1 MSSEEKSICVICE
14 KKYGN
19 LIMLKHIA
27 AHLAYYPHFCVD
39 CEFKSY
45 EVHCLVEHELA
56 TGHNIKQNV
65 HNRYMEKICSMV
77 YKDCLIATKYGLEA
91 VFEQITGGKDR
102 AVVTQ
107 TTPVSA
113 IKKVVRPLAVTS
125 DSSSDSDDDVQLLP
139 RPKMSSAAKTPV
151 QQNKQISAVSVE
163 KTPVQQNK
171 QITAVPVEK
180 TPVQQNKQIPAVPV
194 EKTPVQQYKQSPS
207 VSVQKTPEVTRSKAV
222 AKKDSS
228 SSTDSERRSVFT
240 EMEMAELDR
249 QINRGYLTQRC
260 NQCKK
265 DVTNNYRSHKEHVL
279 RDHLSMQTN
288 ESKEEFI
295 ARFVKFC
302 FPMAVAVNDLQCG
315 ICGIEAKPGGR
326 KTHINREHLFFYL
339 ECPVKSCIFNCLCE
353 SSVITHLKKDHR
365 TTVQEL
371 VGEEKAAFE
380 KERIAY
386 NAKMQPYLS
395 RCFPC
400 TASSKGADKLEK
412 EALAEIQRELFSQF
426 ANGNGTRGIISP
438 RSASNVAVEPIAPQ
452 RSLEDGGRKV
462 SFIQTEASH
471 ISQDRGSCFEKHRA
485 DTHVLGSDKN
495 RQPRSNRSKTPQSA
509 LCPKNNDR
517 NSGYDGTS
525 SSSRQDRRS
534 SHNRGHRGEISPLR
548 TATKRNSADGL
559 ILSVESARS
568 QHLGTEKIQSGI
580 EDKARQSGNRDY
592 RTGASSPKRSRC
604 GSSNREPVV
613 TPLNKVMSGRASIQS
628 KHGQQINS
636 SSPGVYNSQ
645 FIVGGHGTASTTH
658 DFSVPPPFFFNPPS
672 AVTYGNVPMPTG
684 VIANEDVKFEVPQ
697 RLKSPCRGGTI
708 EGLIKEENI

>member
-1 MSSEEKSICVICE
+1 
-14 KKYGN
+14 
-19 LIMLKHIA
+19 
-27 AHLAYYPHFCVD
+27 
-39 CEFKSY
+39 
-45 EVHCLVEHELA
+45 
-56 TGHNIKQNV
+56 
-65 HNRYMEKICSMV
+65 MV

-102 AVVTQ
+102 AVVIQ

-125 DSSSDSDDDVQLLP
+125 DSSSDSDDD
-139 RPKMSSAAKTPV
+139 
-151 QQNKQISAVSVE
+151 QNKQISAVSVE

-171 QITAVPVEK
+171 QVSVDSVK
-180 TPVQQNKQIPAVPV
+180 MTPVQQI
-194 EKTPVQQYKQSPS
+194 KQSPS

-249 QINRGYLTQRC
+249 QINRGHLTQRC

-265 DVTNNYRSHKEHVL
+265 NVTNNYRSHKEHVL

-315 ICGIEAKPGGR
+315 ICVPSE
-326 KTHINREHLFFYL
+326 
-339 ECPVKSCIFNCLCE
+339 SCIFNCLCE

-426 ANGNGTRGIISP
+426 ANGNVTPCSC

-452 RSLEDGGRKV
+452 RSLEDVAERFLSFRRKHPISV
-462 SFIQTEASH
+462 RIADH
-471 ISQDRGSCFEKHRA
+471 ISRSIALTRPF
-485 DTHVLGSDKN
+485 LG
-495 RQPRSNRSKTPQSA
+495 
-509 LCPKNNDR
+509 
-517 NSGYDGTS
+517 
-525 SSSRQDRRS
+525 
-534 SHNRGHRGEISPLR
+534 
-548 TATKRNSADGL
+548 ATKTGSRGIIDQRL
-559 ILSVESARS
+559 RS
-568 QHLGTEKIQSGI
+568 QRFVQE
-580 EDKARQSGNRDY
+580 
-592 RTGASSPKRSRC
+592 
-604 GSSNREPVV
+604 
-613 TPLNKVMSGRASIQS
+613 
-628 KHGQQINS
+628 
-636 SSPGVYNSQ
+636 
-645 FIVGGHGTASTTH
+645 
-658 DFSVPPPFFFNPPS
+658 
-672 AVTYGNVPMPTG
+672 
-684 VIANEDVKFEVPQ
+684 
-697 RLKSPCRGGTI
+697 
-708 EGLIKEENI
+708 